1 LEKRGFKQ
9 AIEQAQQ
16 DLKQA
21 IEQVQQD
28 LKQIEPILEEGK
40 IHQLEAEFADEMRLG
55 LQGQVRRVLAPRGV
69 KIIQPLQR
77 EYKYEYLFL
86 SVNPITGSLRWEWI
100 ARMKQEL
107 IKPIL
112 QAWAIRLT
120 VWDGAGVHRGRD
132 LAELGGKRIIQPA
145 YSPELNP
152 AERIF
157 QEVRRWVEGKVYA
170 NLAAKRQAAEEFLYE
185 LAADPKSVISLCLYD
200 WIEQALCAT

>member
-1 LEKRGFKQ
+1 
-9 AIEQAQQ
+9 
-16 DLKQA
+16 
-21 IEQVQQD
+21 
-28 LKQIEPILEEGK
+28 
-40 IHQLEAEFADEMRLG
+40 MRLG
-55 LQGQVRRVLAPRGV
+55 LQGQVRRVLAPKGV

-86 SVNPITGSLRWEWI
+86 SVNPMSGNLRWEWI

-112 QAWAIRLT
+112 QSWAILLT
-120 VWDGAGVHRGRD
+120 IWDGAGVHRSKV
-132 LAELGGKRIIQPA
+132 LAELSGERIIQPK

-170 NLAAKRQAAEEFLYE
+170 NLAAKRQAAEDFLRE
-185 LAADPKSVISLCLYD
+185 LAADPKRVISLCCFD
-200 WIEQALCAT
+200 WIEQALCVT